1 MASRKDF
8 VQRKRNGSSASPSRP
23 AAAKP
28 RAKKAAQPPPT
39 KKKPWSLALL
49 SLAALAGLI
58 FLLNSL
64 IKVDPNSTEAAS
76 GQSRT
81 AKPSSESKPVQS
93 QKTPERAAPKPTPK
107 ATPAPKVVT
116 KPVTAKADSVKV
128 VEQSAPAEAIDAPN
142 RYEFYDLLPKTEI
155 NPAEVAAYKS
165 TPRTAKLDKKYI
177 LQAASFRT
185 AADAEKMRAQLL
197 LSGLK
202 NVHTNQSDGSNGTWY
217 RVRVGP
223 FDNRSEMNKVHDK
236 LTRLRISPMTIAVD

>member
-23 AAAKP
+23 AAKP
-28 RAKKAAQPPPT
+28 RAQKAAPPPPP
-39 KKKPWSLALL
+39 KKKPWGLAFL

-58 FLLNSL
+58 YLLNSL
-64 IKVDPNSTEAAS
+64 INIDPNSPETVRAPTKS
-76 GQSRT
+76 PDKT
-81 AKPSSESKPVQS
+81 AVSTPTV
-93 QKTPERAAPKPTPK
+93 PERTTQAAPPAPKPKAQPATTP
-107 ATPAPKVVT
+107 
-116 KPVTAKADSVKV
+116 KPVTPAKPEPVKV
-128 VEQSAPAEAIDAPN
+128 VEQSTTAEATDAPN

-155 NPAEVAAYKS
+155 TPAEVAAYKS
-165 TPRTAKLDKKYI
+165 TPRTAKLDKKYV

-202 NVHTNQSDGSNGTWY
+202 NVHTNKSDGSNGIWY
-217 RVRVGP
+217 RVRIGP

-236 LTRLRISPMTIAVD
+236 LTRLRISPMTIAID